1 MNPYLALCSSLGI
14 NDADSLSAR
23 LSAWHDAMVSHER
36 RLGAVRSNDTCDDEC
51 PHADARTLWSEAI
64 EIFGTRAHE
73 LTFLRSR
80 ANDSPRHSK
89 AGGAGRRP
97 VAEVTSKAH
106 TGRSAEL

>member
-1 MNPYLALCSSLGI
+1 MNPYLALCSSLGT

-23 LSAWHDAMVSHER
+23 LSAWHDAMVAHER
-36 RLGAVRSNDTCDDEC
+36 RLGTARTSDLCDDEC
-51 PHADARTLWSEAI
+51 PHADARALWSEAI
-64 EIFGTRAHE
+64 EIFGARAHE

-80 ANDSPRHSK
+80 ANDLPRHSK

>member
-23 LSAWHDAMVSHER
+23 LSAWHDAMVAHER

-97 VAEVTSKAH
+97 VAEVTPKAH